1 MSVIGLLSFVVL
13 CAAAWVG
20 FGAES
25 ALTAVLAQVAFFL
38 CLVAFM
44 VAQVLR
50 SLGPNSL

>member
-20 FGAES
+20 FGVDS
-25 ALTAVLAQVAFFL
+25 QLTAVLGQVTFFL
-38 CLVAFM
+38 CLVVFM

-50 SLGPNSL
+50 SLRPDSF